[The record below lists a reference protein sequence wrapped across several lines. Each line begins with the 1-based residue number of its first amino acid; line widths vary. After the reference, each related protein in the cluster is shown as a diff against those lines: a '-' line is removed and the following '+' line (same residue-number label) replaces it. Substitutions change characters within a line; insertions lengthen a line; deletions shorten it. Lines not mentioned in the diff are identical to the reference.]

1 MALRLTTWNIGW
13 FGQLLKGFTRTI
25 PTKSKEVRTRAG
37 KALQRE
43 QKEQIAEEIRRI
55 DPDVLCIQEGPS
67 TGNVRRLEA
76 FCDDF
81 LDSRW
86 SVVLRKDGDSWLI
99 SGSQA
104 IYYLV
109 KSSRMDALQPKLL
122 SQTAWIEATE
132 QESRVDPNAEGTGEH
147 KRKWPIIHPLFKPDA
162 VAALP
167 EPDTGDDEEGDAQP
181 DLDDREHSHWRHP
194 QVLVLTVGGK
204 RVDLI
209 GCHLKSKFGG
219 DDYAKAGRLRQQAEA
234 GVPITDEDVA
244 LIRQVEQTAVES
256 RIKLSTE
263 IANIRYFVE
272 HRFRNEPHPALFIL
286 GDFNDGVGKEV
297 FERKYLFHDAISN
310 LQGDVFF
317 ARRFLNHGL
326 FDFSQGVG
334 ENHRWSARFSDVWD
348 PRRPPEILLDHIMFT
363 QGVVGEE
370 ALSRTGLRVR
380 SHAGRVEH
388 EIHNAVNAVFD
399 REEDHTSDHRPVTL
413 DVTTAEDL
421 IA

>member
-1 MALRLTTWNIGW
+1 MALRICTWNIGW

-25 PTKSKEVRTRAG
+25 PTRSRRVTSAAG
-37 KALQRE
+37 RALQTQ

-67 TGNVRRLEA
+67 TGNVQRLEA
-76 FCDDF
+76 FCTDF
-81 LDSRW
+81 LEGRW
-86 SVVLRKDGDSWLI
+86 TVITRPAGDSWLI

-104 IYYLV
+104 IYFLV
-109 KSSRMDALQPKLL
+109 RTSRLDALQPRLL
-122 SQTAWIEATE
+122 AQSAWEEATE
-132 QESRVDPNAEGTGEH
+132 LESRIDPMEEGSGEH
-147 KRKWPIIHPLFKPDA
+147 KRKWPIIHPLFKPGTVDA
-162 VAALP
+162 LD
-167 EPDTGDDEEGDAQP
+167 EPDMGDGGEGDAP
-181 DLDDREHSHWRHP
+181 ATLDDKEHSHWRHP
-194 QVLVLTVGGK
+194 QVLVLTIDGR
-204 RVDLI
+204 RVDLV

-219 DDYAKAGRLRQQAEA
+219 DDYGKAGELRQKAEA
-234 GVPITDEDVA
+234 GGRISAAHKA
-244 LIRQVEQTAVES
+244 LIQSVEQTAVES

-263 IANIRYFVE
+263 ISNVRFYLE
-272 HRFRNEPHPALFIL
+272 NRFRNEPHPAVFVL

-326 FDFSQGVG
+326 FDFSQGDG
-334 ENHRWSARFSDVWD
+334 ENHRWSATFFDVWD
-348 PRRPPEILLDHIMFT
+348 PRRKPEILLDHIVFT

-370 ALSRTGLRVR
+370 AIARTGLRVGAG
-380 SHAGRVEH
+380 AGRVEH

-413 DVTTAEDL
+413 DIQTASDL
-421 IA
+421 VA